1 ARPWTKGGCPTP
13 RKNGQF
19 SRSFNTSNSVSEKL
33 FSRRTRILINA
44 SEKLDNGAPE
54 SQSSAADAT
63 SKEASAITK
72 KAGKVAH
79 GGVHI
84 MVPIEAGN
92 AEKAWRVWSTQ
103 MRCADISHSEQLVQM
118 SKLVKLIVY
127 SANSTDSADIFTK
140 AADSSKG
147 IIRQKPLAR
156 FRVAAILRY
165 VFRNVADTI
174 AATTSTGAAA
184 GSPGNAS
191 KEPILTLRNAENYR
205 ALLSLLANHYSPQKD
220 IAATGNSPTSI
231 GKSSKDLE
239 ADLENARIS
248 RLAYLVLLS
257 ATRESVAVTQELTE
271 LALEAAIVFQDVMAG
286 RDCLLLFNPSLAL
299 LIDPRA
305 PVNSK
310 AYSSTGIAGAS
321 DKIVDLLLRLVA
333 VGRDPYETSEADREN
348 RQLQADRID
357 ILADADDAAD
367 GSLANQQ
374 SGSTEDAVLRWRVET
389 AERIYKAYISAGITE
404 VPSPDKSSMPSL
416 LGSVVPQ
423 PSTLVTMLG

>member
-1 ARPWTKGGCPTP
+1 
-13 RKNGQF
+13 
-19 SRSFNTSNSVSEKL
+19 
-33 FSRRTRILINA
+33 
-44 SEKLDNGAPE
+44 
-54 SQSSAADAT
+54 
-63 SKEASAITK
+63 
-72 KAGKVAH
+72 
-79 GGVHI
+79 
-84 MVPIEAGN
+84 
-92 AEKAWRVWSTQ
+92 
-103 MRCADISHSEQLVQM
+103 M

-404 VPSPDKSSMPSL
+404 VPSPD
-416 LGSVVPQ
+416 
-423 PSTLVTMLG
+423 